1 MIYSGLSLSLE
12 FFTESKPLLQDYI
25 PDVMGQAAFG
35 LVGEGSECFGFDD
48 EISRDHDWGAAFCLW
63 LPREKLRSCKERIE
77 SALSKLPGTFKGYSV
92 RIHPNERMGRVGP
105 IAIEDFYARFVG
117 MERPPETWQEWR
129 SIPEHA
135 LAACTNGEVFQDGTG
150 AFTAFRHALLRYYPE
165 DIRRK
170 KIASRCMIMAQ
181 AGQYNLPRSLQRQ
194 EAGSAMLA
202 AARFSE
208 AALSMAFLLN
218 CRYMPFYKWACP
230 RLTACQFWVKKL
242 HKQ

>member
-117 MERPPETWQEWR
+117 MERPQKLGR
-129 SIPEHA
+129 SGAAFQSMHWPPVQTVKFFKTEQGRSPLSDMRYSGTIRKTYEGKNRLQMHDHGPSWPIQFASQPSTTRGRLGHA
-135 LAACTNGEVFQDGTG
+135 SCSPF
-150 AFTAFRHALLRYYPE
+150 FRGGVVYGLPTELSLHAIL
-165 DIRRK
+165 
-170 KIASRCMIMAQ
+170 
-181 AGQYNLPRSLQRQ
+181 
-194 EAGSAMLA
+194 
-202 AARFSE
+202 
-208 AALSMAFLLN
+208 
-218 CRYMPFYKWACP
+218 
-230 RLTACQFWVKKL
+230 
-242 HKQ
+242 